1 MYPAPFD
8 YVRATSLDDALRLL
22 DQDGDAKPIAGG
34 HSLLP
39 MMKLRL
45 AQPKKLVDIGHLPLR
60 GVEVAGD
67 TVRIGALT
75 THAELASSA
84 ELRQHG
90 PLVAEAASV
99 IGDPQVRN
107 RGTLGGNIAHADP
120 GSDLPAALV
129 ALGATIRI
137 RGRSGERGVPAK
149 SFFVDLL
156 TTDLSPGELITS
168 VELPKAPSGAGAA
181 YLKFEHPASG
191 YAVVGAAAWVRL
203 QGGKCAAAGLAFNGV
218 TATPL
223 MPERVLERLSGSD
236 LSDEVLA
243 AAAGEIQATD
253 PLGDVYASGDYR
265 VHLARVFAR
274 RALAKARSRARGGA
288 ASAT

>member
-22 DQDGDAKPIAGG
+22 DEGGDAKLIAGG

-45 AQPKKLVDIGHLPLR
+45 AQPAKLIDIGHLPLR
-60 GVEVAGD
+60 GVAVTGD
-67 TVRIGALT
+67 ALRIGALT
-75 THAELASSA
+75 THAELASSK
-84 ELRQHG
+84 ELRQYC

-120 GSDLPAALV
+120 GSDLPAVLV
-129 ALGATIRI
+129 ALGATVRL
-137 RGRSGERGVPAK
+137 RGRKGERTVAAK
-149 SFFVDLL
+149 DFFVDLL
-156 TTDLSPGELITS
+156 TTDLQAGELI
-168 VELPKAPSGAGAA
+168 VAVDVPKAAAGTGSA

-191 YAVVGAAAWVRL
+191 YAVVGAAAWVRV
-203 QGGKCAAAGLAFNGV
+203 QGGTCAAAGLAFNGV

-223 MPERVLERLSGSD
+223 VSAAAIAQLVGSD
-236 LSDEVLA
+236 LSDAKLA
-243 AAAGEIQATD
+243 AAAATIEATD
-253 PLGDVYASGDYR
+253 PLGDVYASGEYR
-265 VHLARVFAR
+265 LHLARVYAQ
-274 RALAKARSRARGGA
+274 RALAKARGRAGR
-288 ASAT
+288 